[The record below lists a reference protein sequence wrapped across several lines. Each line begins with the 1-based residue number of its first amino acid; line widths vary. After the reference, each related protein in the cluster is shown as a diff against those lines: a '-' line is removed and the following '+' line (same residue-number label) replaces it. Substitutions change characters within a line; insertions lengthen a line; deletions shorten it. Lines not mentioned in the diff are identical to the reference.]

1 MTSRWFSGLLIGMFF
16 AAMPALGQDAS
27 KVVGDW
33 AGALD
38 VGAVKLRLVVHITR
52 GDDGALR
59 ATMDSIDQSA
69 MGIPIDIVTFDG
81 KALRLEL
88 TSLRAGFDGT
98 LDESS
103 NRLTGSWKQSG
114 VTLPLQLDRAE
125 DASSLIP
132 KRPQEPK
139 PPFPYDSRDISFAN
153 GDVTLAGTLT
163 LPRSPGP
170 HAAAVLISGSGA
182 QNRDEAVMGHKPF
195 LVLADHLTREG
206 IAVLRFDDRGVGE
219 STGSFET
226 ATTADFASDAEA
238 GVTFL
243 KSLPEIDATHIG
255 LIGHSE
261 GGIVAPMVAA
271 RSSDVTFVVLL
282 AGVGV
287 PIDDLLRVQSR
298 LLLEANGASPEY
310 IAWNER
316 LRTRMFTIAKAE
328 SDSVAREEKLRAAIQ
343 TAVAQLPPGAT
354 LTDEEKAGL
363 EGGVG
368 FVSSPWMRFL
378 LAYEPASTLRRVRQ
392 PVLALNGELD
402 LQVAPSQNLPVI
414 QKALA
419 EGGNRDVTAAEL
431 PKLNHL
437 FQTAVTGSPNEYGA
451 IEETMSPIALRAI
464 SDWIVA
470 RTQRAKK

>member
-139 PPFPYDSRDISFAN
+139 PPLPYDSRDVSFAN

-261 GGIVAPMVAA
+261 GGIVAPMVAS

-316 LRTRMFTIAKAE
+316 LRTRMFTISKAE
-328 SDSVAREEKLRAAIQ
+328 SDSVAREAKLRAAIQ

-378 LAYEPASTLRRVRQ
+378 LAYDPASTLRRVRQ

-414 QKALA
+414 QKALTV
-419 EGGNRDVTAAEL
+419 GGNRDVTATEL

-470 RTQRAKK
+470 RTRRAKK

>member
-139 PPFPYDSRDISFAN
+139 PPFPYDSRDVSFAN

-182 QNRDEAVMGHKPF
+182 QNRDEAVTGHKPF

>member
-1 MTSRWFSGLLIGMFF
+1 MTSRWFRGLLIGIF
-16 AAMPALGQDAS
+16 AAMPALGQDTS

-69 MGIPIDIVTFDG
+69 SGIPIDIVTFDG
-81 KALRLEL
+81 KTLRLEL

-103 NRLTGSWKQSG
+103 NRLTGSWRQSG

-139 PPFPYDSRDISFAN
+139 PPLPYDSRDVSFAN

-328 SDSVAREEKLRAAIQ
+328 PDSGSREEKLRAAIQ

-402 LQVAPSQNLPVI
+402 LQVAPYQNLPVI
-414 QKALA
+414 QKALT
-419 EGGNRDVTAAEL
+419 EGGNRDVTATEL

-437 FQTAVTGSPNEYGA
+437 FQTAVTGSPNEYGT